1 MAYSINKE
9 KCTGCDACSAA
20 CPTQAISGEQY
31 KKHSIDPEICVS
43 CGLCADFC
51 ENEAVY
57 DDNGRLTTFC
67 SWVDWNMPSVDE
79 DKCTGCS
86 LCVDVCPMYA
96 LEISKPQFRG
106 DIRTHAFL
114 AEPSVCIGC
123 EKCMKRCPIKAIS
136 MIPRV

>member
-9 KCTGCDACSAA
+9 KCTGCDACSVT

-31 KKHSIDPEICVS
+31 KKHSIDPEVCVS

-51 ENEAVY
+51 EHGAIY
-57 DDNGRLTTFC
+57 DDSGKPTKFC
-67 SWVDWNMPSVDE
+67 SWEDWLMPSVGKDIAA
-79 DKCTGCS
+79 GGS
-86 LCVDVCPMYA
+86 LCVEVCPMYA
-96 LEISKPQFRG
+96 LKISEPEFRG
-106 DIRTHAFL
+106 DIRTHAYL